1 MELRQLRLFLAV
13 AETGNF
19 TRAAER
25 VHLSQPALS
34 HRIHQLEDE
43 LGVNLFERTPRGAT
57 LTPAGAALVADAR
70 HLLGYAE
77 ASVRRVR
84 RAGGITDDSLRVGFD
99 FVEFGSV
106 PPMPSLLGAFRAR
119 FPEAQVNIQ
128 TLVSEE
134 LEQALVEE
142 RLDLGFM
149 LGPPLSTDLGFY
161 ALLKGAY
168 HVLLPVTHPLAAAE
182 QVSLLELLNNRLLLP
197 KLSVRDDAA
206 LLAFLQS
213 NGKAP
218 KVVYKGADMA
228 AFGGLVAAGEGV
240 AVLPSGLLKGQVG
253 PETVVRPL
261 AEPTPLW
268 TFGLAWLRSKPPF
281 FADLGQYLIAQL
293 VPQPVVI

>member
-13 AETGNF
+13 AEARNF

-43 LGVNLFERTPRGAT
+43 LGVALFERTPRGAT
-57 LTPAGAALVADAR
+57 LTPAGEALVEDAR
-70 HLLGYAE
+70 HLLSYAE

-106 PPMPSLLGAFRAR
+106 PPMPSLLSAFRER

-134 LEQALVEE
+134 LEQALMEE
-142 RLDLGFM
+142 RLDIGFM
-149 LGPPLSTDLGFY
+149 LGPPLSKDLSFY

-168 HVLLPVTHPLAAAE
+168 KVLLPATHPLAAAE
-182 QVSLLELLNNRLLLP
+182 QVSPSELLANRLLLP
-197 KLSVRDDAA
+197 KLSARDDAA
-206 LLAFLQS
+206 LLAFLQRD
-213 NGKAP
+213 GKVP
-218 KVVYKGADMA
+218 KVVYKGADVA

-240 AVLPSGLLKGQVG
+240 AVLPSGLLKGRM
-253 PETVVRPL
+253 ELEIVVLHL

-268 TFGLAWLRSKPPF
+268 TFGLAWRRVKPPF
-281 FADLGQYLIAQL
+281 FADLGQHLIAQL
-293 VPQPVVI
+293 VPQPVVT